1 MEELIRLSKQSS
13 GIAESAT
20 MRDDEI
26 KLWINAA
33 IKDLKRLNID
43 AGSNLNDALI
53 QSAIVMYVKSNFG
66 MISIK
71 DKELARDTYNLLC
84 NNLSLSSDYKVVD
97 EECTM

>member
-26 KLWINAA
+26 KLWIKAA

-53 QSAIVMYVKSNFG
+53 QSAIVMYVKSNFKKKKA
-66 MISIK
+66 S
-71 DKELARDTYNLLC
+71 
-84 NNLSLSSDYKVVD
+84 VVFS
-97 EECTM
+97 